1 MDEDVYSIQYH
12 IVWDVK
18 YGHKIL
24 TKDIEENLI
33 KILNKIVDDSNFRI
47 LEDYIESIKESINI
61 AFLNTEYQR
70 YIVH

>member
-1 MDEDVYSIQYH
+1 MDGRCIFNTIPYSMGCK
-12 IVWDVK
+12 VW
-18 YGHKIL
+18 HKIL

>member
-1 MDEDVYSIQYH
+1 MEDVYSTQYH

-24 TKDIEENLI
+24 TKDIDGNLI